1 MSGGKSDLY
10 FPVCSQ
16 LEEEETSMKSQFF
29 DEWQEKYKSM
39 PGAQKYPHVFS
50 PIKIGNLEIPNRV
63 KYAATEDNLNSHD
76 GFITKEDI
84 AYMRMRARGVAGGI
98 ATMQGVTTDMLQ
110 MGQGYVGQACAA
122 ERKFLPGL
130 TEMADAI
137 KEEKAVANYQLM
149 HCGRVGGHMVHKCE
163 GPSAVPQ
170 RLRLFVPQEEMSHE
184 RCLQVID
191 EHAFAAEIGVEAGF
205 EIMEISGIVGYL
217 LSNFLSK
224 YTNRRTDEFGGD
236 LEGRFKFVGDC
247 IKKVKSVIPETMP
260 LIIRICAWEQLDDV
274 NGNTM
279 EESLEVYRLAQEAGV
294 DSISITVGWQ
304 ESVVPVISRD
314 IDQGSW
320 LWVPQKVKESGI
332 TVPVSMAYRL
342 FKAEMADKAIADGVL
357 DYWENCR
364 PQIADPLM
372 PLKFLE
378 GREEDIRWCVACN
391 VCLARLFRDAPMTCY
406 ISPTCAHEAQPD
418 WYPENV
424 PAEEP
429 KNIWVVGAGVAGL
442 EAAWTAAERG
452 HTVTV
457 FEKNSEPGGTL
468 LDARQA
474 PYNDYELYEVTTNF
488 GVAQCE
494 KRGVEVK
501 YNTEVD
507 ADMIAEEL
515 PDAVVIATGAN
526 YVKGTAPGFDRDN
539 VISLRDAIND
549 LAPVGDNVV
558 IYGNRKP
565 AIGCALAL
573 AKKGKK
579 VTIVGKEKTTGK
591 DINPSFRWRYNIFLA
606 QNGVKVYGDADIKEI
621 NDDGVI
627 VRYYDGVKFPVK
639 ADTVVYAE
647 RESNNA
653 LKEACQEN
661 GIEFRLIGDAAFPRG
676 VSGAVHDGYK
686 TGLRI

>member
-1 MSGGKSDLY
+1 
-10 FPVCSQ
+10 
-16 LEEEETSMKSQFF
+16 MKSKYF
-29 DEWQEKYKSM
+29 DEWRAKYETM
-39 PGAQKYPHVFS
+39 PGAKKYPHVFS
-50 PIKIGNLEIPNRV
+50 PITIGKLEIPNRV
-63 KYAATEDNLNSHD
+63 KYAATEDNLNTHD

-84 AYMRMRARGVAGGI
+84 AYMAARAKGVAGGI
-98 ATMQGVTTDMLQ
+98 CTMQGVTTDETRK
-110 MGQGYVGQACAA
+110 GQGYLGQACAA
-122 ERKFLPGL
+122 DRKFLPGL
-130 TEMADAI
+130 TEMANAI
-137 KEEKAVANYQLM
+137 KAEKAVSNYQLM
-149 HCGRVGGHMVHKCE
+149 HCGRVGGHWAKQAE

-170 RLRLFVPQEEMSHE
+170 RLRLFEPVEEMSHA
-184 RCLQVID
+184 RILQCID
-191 EHAFAAEIGVEAGF
+191 EHAYAAEIGVEAGF

-217 LSNFLSK
+217 LSNFLNT

-236 LEGRFKFVGDC
+236 LEGRFKFVGD
-247 IKKVKSVIPETMP
+247 IIRKVRSVIPDDMP
-260 LIIRICAWEQLDDV
+260 LIIRLCAWEQLDDV

-279 EESLEVYRLAQEAGV
+279 EESLQTYLMAEEAGV

-304 ESVVPVISRD
+304 ESIVPVISRD
-314 IDQGSW
+314 VDKGSW
-320 LWVPQKVKESGI
+320 LWVPKKAKEFGVK
-332 TVPVSMAYRL
+332 VPVSMAYRL
-342 FKAEMADKAIADGVL
+342 FEAEMADKAIADGVI

-364 PQIADPLM
+364 PQIADPHM

-406 ISPTCAHEAQPD
+406 INPTCAHESQPE

-424 PAEEP
+424 PSDEP

-457 FEKNSEPGGTL
+457 FDKNSEPGGTL

-488 GVAQCE
+488 GMAQSK
-494 KRGVEVK
+494 KRGVEFK
-501 YNTEVD
+501 FDTEVT
-507 ADMIAEEL
+507 ADMIADEL
-515 PDAVVIATGAN
+515 PDAVIIATGAD
-526 YVKGTAPGFDRDN
+526 YVKPEGWEGDN
-539 VISLRDAIND
+539 IISLHEAIND
-549 LAPVGDNVV
+549 LKPVGDNVV
-558 IYGNRKP
+558 VWGNKKP

-579 VTIVGKEKTTGK
+579 VTIVGEERSAGK

-606 QNGVKVYGDADIKEI
+606 QNGVKAYNDASIKEI
-621 NDDGVI
+621 GDGQVI

-639 ADTVVYAE
+639 ADTIVYAE

-661 GIEFRLIGDAAFPRG
+661 GIEFRLIGDAAIPRG

>member
-1 MSGGKSDLY
+1 
-10 FPVCSQ
+10 
-16 LEEEETSMKSQFF
+16 MKSQFF
-29 DEWQEKYKSM
+29 DEWRKKYETM
-39 PGAQKYPHVFS
+39 PGAAKYPHVFS
-50 PIKIGNLEIPNRV
+50 PITIGKLEIPCRI
-63 KYAATEDNLNSHD
+63 KYAATEDNLNAHD
-76 GFITKEDI
+76 GFITKEGLG
-84 AYMRMRARGVAGGI
+84 YMRMRARGVAGGI
-98 ATMQGVTTDMLQ
+98 CTMQGVTTDMLK

-122 ERKFLPGL
+122 DRKYLPGL
-130 TEMADAI
+130 TEMANTI
-137 KEEKAVANYQLM
+137 KGEKAVSNYQLM
-149 HCGRVGGHMVHKCE
+149 HCGRVGGHMVHKAE

-170 RLRLFVPQEEMSHE
+170 RLRLFVPVEEMTRE
-184 RCLQVID
+184 RILQVID
-191 EHAFAAEIGVEAGF
+191 EHAYSAEIGVEAGF

-217 LSNFLSK
+217 LSNFLTT
-224 YTNRRTDEFGGD
+224 YTNRRTDEWGGD
-236 LEGRFKFVGDC
+236 LEARFKFVGDI

-260 LIIRICAWEQLDDV
+260 LIIRICAWEQLEDV
-274 NGNTM
+274 KGNTM
-279 EESLEVYRLAQEAGV
+279 DESMEVYRMTQAAGV

-320 LWVPQKVKESGI
+320 LWVPKKVKEEGVTI
-332 TVPVSMAYRL
+332 PVSMAYRL
-342 FKAEMADKAIADGVL
+342 FKAEMADKAIADGVI

-406 ISPTCAHEAQPD
+406 INPTCAHESQPE

-424 PAEEP
+424 HTDAP

-457 FEKNSEPGGTL
+457 FEKGSEPGGTL

-474 PYNDYELYEVTTNF
+474 PYNDYELYETTTNF
-488 GVAQCE
+488 GMAQGK
-494 KRGVEVK
+494 KRGVEYK
-501 YNTEVD
+501 FDTEVT
-507 ADMIAEEL
+507 AEMIADEL

-526 YVKGTAPGFDRDN
+526 YSKPAGWEGENIV
-539 VISLRDAIND
+539 SLHEAIND
-549 LAPVGDNVV
+549 LKPVGENVV
-558 IYGNRKP
+558 VWGNRKP
-565 AIGCALAL
+565 GIGCALAL

-579 VTIVGKEKTTGK
+579 VTLVGEEKTAGK

-606 QNGVKVYGDADIKEI
+606 QNGIKVYSDATIKEI
-621 NDDGVI
+621 GDGFAI

-639 ADTVVYAE
+639 ADTIVYAT
-647 RESNNA
+647 REANNT
-653 LKEACQEN
+653 LKDACQEN
-661 GIEFRLIGDAAFPRG
+661 GIEFRLIGDAAVPRG